1 MLALEPF
8 GGLPHPPDL
17 TVSGQASR
25 QAGRQAHRQAGHQ
38 AGRLE
43 LVWRLTGDLDAL
55 VLPDASQSRRRCDGL
70 WQTTCLEAFWGF
82 AGQDAYWELNLAPS
96 GDWNL
101 YRLSHYRGPLVPV
114 ALAVPPVWKVLRS
127 ARELEVAVEL
137 DLGEVAGGEEPWVA
151 GLPLEISLTA
161 VIEQVGQGVSYWAL
175 AHTGAEPD
183 FHRRDSFGLKLLPGG
198 ALGAHPA
205 FLGQG

>member
-8 GGLPHPPDL
+8 RGLPHPPDL
-17 TVSGQASR
+17 SVSGQAR
-25 QAGRQAHRQAGHQ
+25 RLGGRQAGHQ

-43 LVWRLTGDLDAL
+43 LVWRLAGDLDAL
-55 VLPDASQSRRRCDGL
+55 VLPEPRESRRRCDGL

-101 YRLSHYRGPLVPV
+101 YRLSHYRGPLDPV
-114 ALAVPPVWKVLRS
+114 ALAAAPPWQVRRT
-127 ARELEVAVEL
+127 AGELEVAVEL
-137 DLGEVAGGEEPWVA
+137 DLVEMVGGDEPGVA
-151 GLPLEISLTA
+151 GLPLEVSLTA
-161 VIEQVGQGVSYWAL
+161 VIDQVGQGVSYWAL

-183 FHRRDSFGLKLLPGG
+183 FHRRDSFGLGLLTGD
-198 ALGAHPA
+198 L
-205 FLGQG
+205 